1 MHTGLLHVG
10 DRRLCRGP
18 PTPALPRQRIA
29 LIVRNLVL
37 VLFRGRV
44 LEQLGELR
52 NQIRV
57 DLVLDRGGCS
67 LRLRRNTCQCGLRT
81 NEPGLLERLLLVVL
95 FVRGR
100 FLVIL
105 AWNEKLVICDW
116 NG

>member
-10 DRRLCRGP
+10 DCRLSRGP
-18 PTPALPRQRIA
+18 STPALSRQRVA

-44 LEQLGELR
+44 LEQLRELR
-52 NQIRV
+52 DQIRV

-67 LRLRRNTCQCGLRT
+67 LRLRRSTTCQCGLRT
-81 NEPGLLERLLLVVL
+81 DEPGLLERLLLVVL
-95 FVRGR
+95 FIRGR

-105 AWNEKLVICDW
+105 AWNE
-116 NG
+116 N